1 MDKYTKWMAL
11 ISNQLLAVEKLLN
24 QIACSEVKDVY
35 DNYNNLIDF
44 QIERY
49 SELVKE
55 EKEQCKNLT
64 STG

>member
-11 ISNQLLAVEKLLN
+11 ISNQLLAIEKLLN
-24 QIACSEVKDVY
+24 RIACSGEKDVY

-55 EKEQCKNLT
+55 KNE
-64 STG
+64 

>member
-11 ISNQLLAVEKLLN
+11 ISNQLLAIEKLLN
-24 QIACSEVKDVY
+24 QIACSEAKDVY

-55 EKEQCKNLT
+55 EKE
-64 STG
+64 